1 MAELVCCHLCHRY
14 RPASKM
20 TGTRCTDREACVKAM
35 FKAAPVSVPKTV
47 LREQYGSS
55 RIDRDD

>member
-1 MAELVCCHLCHRY
+1 MAKTVCCHLCHRY

-20 TGTRCTDREACVKAM
+20 DETRCADREACL
-35 FKAAPVSVPKTV
+35 KAAPVSVPKSV
-47 LREQYGSS
+47 LRKQYGSS

>member
-1 MAELVCCHLCHRY
+1 MAEQVICCHLCHRY

-20 TGTRCTDREACVKAM
+20 DETRCADREACL
-35 FKAAPVSVPKTV
+35 KAAPVSVPKSV
-47 LREQYGSS
+47 LRKQYGSS

>member
-1 MAELVCCHLCHRY
+1 
-14 RPASKM
+14 M